1 MKHLKYINELKISQL
16 NSRTIEMMKENLIY
30 KLEEYKNALM
40 INIKDE
46 DGKIKYENFDRLNTR
61 IIERELNNF
70 LDKDFIEEVKVVRF
84 IKTINMILDSKNK
97 TVKKEVVKL
106 FKEYYKFID
115 NMIKQKSK

>member
-1 MKHLKYINELKISQL
+1 MKYLKYINELKISQL

-115 NMIKQKSK
+115 NIIKQKSK